1 MGLPHARPVPAQ
13 ELLGNPGA
21 GADRRGVLGILI
33 GKHREADRHGGLH
46 DETGARPA
54 RKGPVGVGEHVNELL
69 THVSSGKMGWMPV
82 DPQLLEILACPDDHH
97 APVREEGDY
106 LVCTECRRR
115 FPVRDGIPVMLLEEA
130 LPPA

>member
-1 MGLPHARPVPAQ
+1 MKLRALP
-13 ELLGNPGA
+13 
-21 GADRRGVLGILI
+21 
-33 GKHREADRHGGLH
+33 
-46 DETGARPA
+46 PA
-54 RKGPVGVGEHVNELL
+54 RLLAVVAPISLVGVTAYVAATVTFLRSPPGTTE
-69 THVSSGKMGWMPV
+69 
-82 DPQLLEILACPDDHH
+82 LLEILACPDDHH